1 MKIFITG
8 ASGYVG
14 SVVTEKALQAG
25 HDVMGLARSDGSAEK
40 VKKLG
45 AKPLLATLDNTEALV
60 TAAREAD
67 AVLHLGFVHEFDR
80 PYEEVTSIDSKAIQA
95 IGSALAGSNK
105 PLVTTSGTGVTQPDN
120 GKETVE
126 ESPLAEGH
134 FKVRGLGEKTTTDL
148 SNVGV
153 RAMVIRLAPYVYG
166 RGGSFFVPINMQVAA
181 KNGFAAYV
189 GDGSAMTTA
198 VDVDAAAD
206 LYLLAMQKGKA
217 GSVFNCSTENNVP
230 IKQLAEAVAIAV
242 GVKTKSVTI
251 EQANEMYG
259 PFIAT
264 FLWLE
269 NRASSAKARR
279 ELGWAP
285 EVKYGLCDDIVHGSY
300 KTLAQQ
306 LTSAAKVIS

>member
-8 ASGYVG
+8 ASGYIG

-25 HDVMGLARSDGSAEK
+25 HDVVGLARSEHSAEK

-45 AKPLLATLDNTEALV
+45 AKPLLATLEDTEALAA
-60 TAAREAD
+60 AAREAD

-80 PYEEVTSIDSKAIQA
+80 PYEEPISIDSKATQA

-105 PLVTTSGTGVTQPDN
+105 PLVTTSGTGVIQPNN
-120 GKETVE
+120 GKETTE

-166 RGGSFFVPINMQVAA
+166 RGGSFFVPTNMQVAA
-181 KNGFAAYV
+181 KYGFAAYID
-189 GDGSAMTTA
+189 DGSAMTTA

-206 LYLLAMQKGKA
+206 LYLLAVEKGKA
-217 GSVFNCSTENNVP
+217 GSVFNCSTENNVHL
-230 IKQLAEAVAIAV
+230 KQLAEAIATAI
-242 GVKTKSVTI
+242 GVKTKSVAI

-264 FLWLE
+264 FLHLE
-269 NRASSAKARR
+269 NRASSAKALR

-285 EVKYGLCDDIVHGSY
+285 KAKYRLCDDIMYGSY
-300 KTLAQQ
+300 KPLAQQ
-306 LTSAAKVIS
+306 LRSAAKVVS